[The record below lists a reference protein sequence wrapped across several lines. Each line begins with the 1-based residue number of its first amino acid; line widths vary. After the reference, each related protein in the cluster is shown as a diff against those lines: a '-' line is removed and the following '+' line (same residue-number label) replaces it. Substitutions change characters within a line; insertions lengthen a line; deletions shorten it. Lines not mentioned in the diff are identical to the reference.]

1 MENNQIVNVE
11 FQEII
16 DDNQKIYSISQ
27 IATTLKTSTTIINS
41 IIFKLNKRQKGFIKD
56 TNKVTQKE
64 FETIEL
70 AFSLYDNGKSL
81 DEIAEYFIN
90 NKNGLINKEDLTIKK
105 DLTKMDSQ
113 VIAKNITLEVKRQT
127 DRILEELK
135 GNFSDEIFKQ
145 FESQASKIAK
155 VSLAAMEETKNVLC
169 DELKDT
175 KEEII
180 KLREENEKARL
191 ENLSLRSEN
200 EELATKEINRLKR
213 KLNMQE
219 EELKKKENELKLKEI
234 ELEKVNEKKGIWGF
248 FKR

>member
-27 IATTLKTSTTIINS
+27 IATALKTSTTIINS

-81 DEIAEYFIN
+81 DEIAEYFIS
-90 NKNGLINKEDLTIKK
+90 NKNGLINKEDLTIKE

-234 ELEKVNEKKGIWGF
+234 ELEKVNEKKGIWSL